1 MPKRFLSLAG
11 FALLPFATFAALPT
25 VALKPIVV
33 NQFNSPTNITN
44 AGDGS
49 GRLFV
54 CEQRGQIRIVRDG
67 MLLPAPF
74 LDVSA
79 KLVSERAGYDER
91 GLLGLTFHP
100 SYANPLSPG
109 FRKFYVFYSATSP
122 NAPGSATDPVNCRST
137 LSEFTVSL
145 ANPDVADA
153 GSERVLLSYDK
164 PQFNHN
170 GGQMEFGPDGFL
182 YFTAGDGGGSNDND
196 PGHTGGA
203 AAKPAGGLG
212 NAQDKTSMLGK
223 MHRIDPLG
231 TNGPG
236 GQYGIPAGNPFVG
249 AGGGVRAEIYAFGLR
264 NPWRFSFD
272 APTGRL
278 FCADVGQGKVEEV
291 DLIVAGGNYG
301 WRVKEGSFDFDATA
315 PNGGLPLTPPIA
327 EYAHLGTVIGAPALP
342 QIGASITGGY
352 VYRGTQFPA
361 LVGKYIFADWGPST
375 SVASGTL
382 LGLEETAPETWLL
395 AVLPVVGIN
404 PMPLHF
410 PTFGRDQQGEIY
422 VATKLTQA
430 PSQLGAITGQ
440 PTGSLYKIVP
450 AAAATTVTTTLEP
463 VKDNTMYSGSLFENN
478 SNGQG
483 FLFAGRIASGDLR
496 RALLAFDAAQ
506 LPPGALVIS
515 SRVALNMNKAAGGT
529 LPFVLRRA
537 LDDWGEGASNAG
549 EPGGQGVPA
558 APGDVT
564 WNARFFPGTL
574 WATPGGRFSA
584 SASATTT
591 VGFEGIYNWIS
602 GALAADVQ
610 GWHDNPSVNFG
621 WILSGDETQTSAKR
635 FSSGEDP
642 VPALRPQLT
651 VSYTYA
657 PPATRRE
664 EWLQQYFPIGQFVDD
679 FADLDGDGVGNQ
691 IEYASGRSPFAANA
705 PALTATTN
713 ADGSLFSVTFRRDP
727 RATDLTYRLQTSP
740 DLMTW
745 TTVVES
751 IAGAAPTGAAFVSE
765 NVIAPE
771 APMRLVAAGEVLV
784 PGRKR
789 FARLVVLRQ
798 P

>member
-11 FALLPFATFAALPT
+11 FALLPFATFAAFPT

-44 AGDGS
+44 ADDGS

-91 GLLGLTFHP
+91 GLLGLAFHP
-100 SYANPLSPG
+100 GYANPLSPG
-109 FRKFYVFYSATSP
+109 FRKFYVFYSAPSP
-122 NAPGSATDPVNCRST
+122 NAPGTATDPVNYRST

-153 GSERVLLSYDK
+153 GSDRVLLSYDK

-170 GGQMEFGPDGFL
+170 GGQLEFGADGFL

-196 PGHTGGA
+196 PGHAGGST
-203 AAKPAGGLG
+203 AKPAGGLG

-272 APTGRL
+272 PPTGRL
-278 FCADVGQGKVEEV
+278 FCADVGQGKVEEI
-291 DLIVAGGNYG
+291 DLIVPGGNYG

-315 PNGGLPLTPPIA
+315 PNGGLPLIPPIA

-352 VYRGTQFPA
+352 LYRGTQFPA

-382 LGLEETAPETWLL
+382 LGLEETAPDTWSL

-430 PSQLGAITGQ
+430 PSQLGAITGL
-440 PTGSLYKIVP
+440 PTGSIYKIVP
-450 AAAATTVTTTLEP
+450 ASAATTITTALEP
-463 VKDNTMYSGSLFENN
+463 VKDNTIFSESPN

-483 FLFAGRIASGDLR
+483 FLFAGRIASGFFR
-496 RALLAFDAAQ
+496 RALLAFDAGQ
-506 LPPGALVIS
+506 LPPSALVHS
-515 SRVALNMNKAAGGT
+515 ASLALDMNKGVGSSF
-529 LPFVLRRA
+529 PFTLRR
-537 LDDWGEGASNAG
+537 LLEDWGEGASNSG
-549 EPGGQGVPA
+549 DPGGQGVPA
-558 APGDVT
+558 QSGDAT
-564 WNARFFPGTL
+564 WTNRFFPGIAWTT
-574 WATPGGRFSA
+574 AGGRFS
-584 SASATTT
+584 SSISATTN
-591 VGFEGIYNWIS
+591 VGFEAVYTWTS
-602 GALAADVQ
+602 AALAADVQ

-621 WILSGDETQTSAKR
+621 WILSGDETATSAKR
-635 FSSGEDP
+635 FSSGEDA
-642 VPALRPQLT
+642 VAALRPQLT
-651 VSYTYA
+651 VSYTVA

-664 EWLQQYFPIGQFVDD
+664 AWLQQYFPIGQFVDD

-691 IEYASGRSPFAANA
+691 IEYATGQSPFAANA

-713 ADGSLFSVTFRRDP
+713 ADGTLFSVTFRHDP

-740 DLMTW
+740 DLVTW

-751 IAGAAPTGAAFVSE
+751 IAGAVPSRAAFVSE

-771 APMRLVAAGEVLV
+771 APMRLVVAGEVLV
-784 PGRKR
+784 SGSKR